1 MVTGTFQITFAV
13 YFSTGQC
20 LVKVFQ
26 LRLPLSQGGLPY
38 VAVSLIWVSSFGQEV
53 NSLDYV
59 PFTIA
64 CGANILELEGP
75 RVSTG
80 GEKSQGLGEDST
92 LTKMQGTLAKVRL
105 RMRS

>member
-20 LVKVFQ
+20 SVKVFQ
-26 LRLPLSQGGLPY
+26 LRLSLSKGDLPR

-64 CGANILELEGP
+64 CGANILQLQGQ
-75 RVSTG
+75 RVSPG
-80 GEKSQGLGEDST
+80 GEKSQGLREDSIIRCGAP
-92 LTKMQGTLAKVRL
+92 LPE
-105 RMRS
+105 